1 MLFSH
6 VKISSFRVKAYLVV
20 HWFLYNNK
28 YYYHLFIMYRLS
40 KALFLL
46 FQSIDLKDHFQH
58 IILIMYSTAHQN
70 LPDVGYMSL
79 ESLLWILCVPAS
91 HCFRIQ
97 GGTWLEN
104 RVKREI
110 ENSGYNTI
118 IVIYFSHYQEHAF
131 NALKT
136 QN

>member
-79 ESLLWILCVPAS
+79 ESLL
-91 HCFRIQ
+91 
-97 GGTWLEN
+97 
-104 RVKREI
+104 
-110 ENSGYNTI
+110 
-118 IVIYFSHYQEHAF
+118 
-131 NALKT
+131 
-136 QN
+136 